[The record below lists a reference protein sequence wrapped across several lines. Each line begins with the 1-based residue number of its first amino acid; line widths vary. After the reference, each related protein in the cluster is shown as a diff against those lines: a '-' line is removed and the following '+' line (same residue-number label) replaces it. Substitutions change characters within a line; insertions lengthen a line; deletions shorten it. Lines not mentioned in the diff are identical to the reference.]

1 MKRQN
6 SFAAYILI
14 GIGVYFLLRELRIPI
29 ITDFYSWPTFL
40 IIIGVALLIHSY
52 TSKDY
57 QHLFSGTIVLGLGIH
72 FHGIE
77 YYQFWIDHWAVYPMI
92 VGIAFIVRSL
102 RTKKGFVTGLI
113 VTGISVLFMFS
124 VRLPPTLS
132 WIYDVTAFLEKFWPV
147 ILIGIGIYWL
157 KKKK

>member
-14 GIGVYFLLRELRIPI
+14 GIGVYFLLRELKIPI
-29 ITDFYSWPTFL
+29 ITDFYSWPTLL
-40 IIIGVALLIHSY
+40 IIIGLALLIHSY

-77 YYQFWIDHWAVYPMI
+77 HYVFWIDHWAIYPLI
-92 VGIAFIVRSL
+92 VGIAFIVRAI
-102 RTKKGFVTGLI
+102 RTKKGFFPGILLTGLSI
-113 VTGISVLFMFS
+113 IMIFS
-124 VRLPPTLS
+124 VQLPATFN
-132 WIYDVTAFLEKFWPV
+132 WIYDITAFLERFWPI

>member
-14 GIGVYFLLRELRIPI
+14 GIGVYFLLRELKIPI
-29 ITDFYSWPTFL
+29 ITDFYSWPTLL
-40 IIIGVALLIHSY
+40 IIIGLALLIHSY

-72 FHGIE
+72 FHGLSH
-77 YYQFWIDHWAVYPMI
+77 YGFWIDHWAVYPMI
-92 VGIAFIVRSL
+92 VGIAFIVRGL
-102 RTKKGFVTGLI
+102 RTKKGFLAGVLVTVISILLI
-113 VTGISVLFMFS
+113 FS
-124 VRLPPTLS
+124 VRLPATFS
-132 WIYDVTAFLEKFWPV
+132 WIYDLTALLERFWPL

-157 KKKK
+157 KRKK

>member
-40 IIIGVALLIHSY
+40 IIIGLALLIHSY

-77 YYQFWIDHWAVYPMI
+77 HYAFWIDHWAVYPMI

-102 RTKKGFVTGLI
+102 RTKKGFLIGLI
-113 VTGISVLFMFS
+113 ITGISILFMFS
-124 VRLPPTLS
+124 VKLPPTLN

-147 ILIGIGIYWL
+147 ILIAIGIYWL

>member
-40 IIIGVALLIHSY
+40 IIIGLALLIHSY

-92 VGIAFIVRSL
+92 VGIAFIVRAL
-102 RTKKGFVTGLI
+102 RTKKGFATGLI
-113 VTGISVLFMFS
+113 LTGLSILFMFS
-124 VRLPPTLS
+124 IRLPS
-132 WIYDVTAFLEKFWPV
+132 AFNWIYELTAFLEKFWPV

>member
-6 SFAAYILI
+6 SFVAYILI

-40 IIIGVALLIHSY
+40 IIIGLALLIHSY

-77 YYQFWIDHWAVYPMI
+77 HYAFWIDHWAVYPMI
-92 VGIAFIVRSL
+92 VGIAFIIRSL
-102 RTKKGFVTGLI
+102 RTKKGFLTGLI
-113 VTGISVLFMFS
+113 FTGTSILFMFS
-124 VRLPPTLS
+124 VKLPPTFN

>member
-40 IIIGVALLIHSY
+40 IIIGLALLIHSY

-92 VGIAFIVRSL
+92 VGIAFIVRAL
-102 RTKKGFVTGLI
+102 RTKKGLVTGLV

-124 VRLPPTLS
+124 VRLPPAFN

-147 ILIGIGIYWL
+147 ILIVIGFYWL

>member
-40 IIIGVALLIHSY
+40 IIIGLALLIHSY
-52 TSKDY
+52 TKKDY
-57 QHLFSGTIVLGLGIH
+57 QHLLSGTIVLGLGIH
-72 FHGIE
+72 FHGIK

-92 VGIAFIVRSL
+92 VGIAFIVRAL
-102 RTKKGFVTGLI
+102 RTKNGFLTGLI
-113 VTGISVLFMFS
+113 LTGLSIFFMFS
-124 VRLPPTLS
+124 VRLPPAFN
-132 WIYDVTAFLEKFWPV
+132 WIYDVTAFLEKLWPV

-157 KKKK
+157 KRKK